1 VAPPIVRTLDQLAVG
16 ETISY
21 PSRTLSEAQFLL
33 FSAMTGDREPVHL
46 DRVLAAE
53 GPFGAPVAHGLML
66 AAMTALGGSYE
77 AGRIAVLA
85 ILEQSTTFRRPALLG
100 DTVTCHGEII
110 EIIPREAGRGLL
122 RMRVEVRNQRQEAL
136 LQGEHLYLVSRDDAQ
151 NDTSSG

>member
-1 VAPPIVRTLDQLAVG
+1 
-16 ETISY
+16 
-21 PSRTLSEAQFLL
+21 
-33 FSAMTGDREPVHL
+33 
-46 DRVLAAE
+46 
-53 GPFGAPVAHGLML
+53 ML